1 VVEEEIVDKD
11 PDQHRV
17 ALARAAAKR
26 LYAALDKI
34 EPKQRVAFA
43 LAVIDGLPLAEVAEM
58 TESSLVATK
67 TRVWRARR
75 DLLRRAKKDP
85 VLASY
90 LADLGG
96 AE

>member
-1 VVEEEIVDKD
+1 MIDRD
-11 PDQHRV
+11 PDAHRV
-17 ALARAAAKR
+17 ALAKQAANR
-26 LYAALDKI
+26 LYIALEKLD
-34 EPKQRVAFA
+34 PKMRIAFA
-43 LAVIDGLPLAEVAEM
+43 LAAIDGLSLAEVAEL

-75 DLLRRAKKDP
+75 DLMKRAQKDP

-96 AE
+96 GE